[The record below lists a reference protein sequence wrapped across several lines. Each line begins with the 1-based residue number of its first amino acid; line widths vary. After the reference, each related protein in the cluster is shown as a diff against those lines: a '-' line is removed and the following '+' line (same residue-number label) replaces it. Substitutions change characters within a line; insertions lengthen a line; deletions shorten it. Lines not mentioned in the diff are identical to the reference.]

1 VLVLPFVG
9 AAGVGRASESPVDI
23 VAVDLSGRQTNLT
36 QSTAFNGSPA
46 VARDGR
52 IAFVSDRDRGVASVY
67 VMDADGG
74 NVRRLN
80 SGYVVGVNDE
90 LELSQVA
97 WSPASDRI
105 AFDSFYA
112 VEPSPPCFSSCANW
126 DSEMIGSD
134 GSGLEQIALAARDA
148 TWSPDGSRLAYLSQ
162 VSEYDGGAGGVTI
175 TRLDGSGSILVSAI
189 NTDATRI
196 DTGPVWSPSGDAL
209 AFEQRTQ
216 RGRPSLHPPWVY
228 IVGADGRGKR
238 RLAVGHGPS
247 WSPNGK
253 HLAFISGDKLMT
265 IDRTG
270 KGERRLS
277 RKGELVIA
285 AEWSPKSALVAY
297 LATTKP
303 GSVLGVAP
311 LLRVETV
318 SANGRRVHVLMRPH
332 SYVSIWSRPVWTTDG
347 KRILVALG

>member
-1 VLVLPFVG
+1 
-9 AAGVGRASESPVDI
+9 
-23 VAVDLSGRQTNLT
+23 
-36 QSTAFNGSPA
+36 
-46 VARDGR
+46 
-52 IAFVSDRDRGVASVY
+52 
-67 VMDADGG
+67 
-74 NVRRLN
+74 
-80 SGYVVGVNDE
+80 
-90 LELSQVA
+90 
-97 WSPASDRI
+97 
-105 AFDSFYA
+105 
-112 VEPSPPCFSSCANW
+112 
-126 DSEMIGSD
+126 MIGSD
-134 GSGLEQIALAARDA
+134 GGGLEQIALGARDA
-148 TWSPDGSRLAYLSQ
+148 TWSPDGSRLAYLSG
-162 VSEYDGGAGGVTI
+162 VSEYGGGAFGVTI
-175 TRLDGSGSILVSAI
+175 TRLDGSGSIFVSAI
-189 NTDATRI
+189 NADGTLI

-209 AFEQRTQ
+209 AFEQRMQ
-216 RGRPSLHPPWVY
+216 GGRPSVY

-285 AEWSPKSALVAY
+285 AAWSPKSALVAY

-303 GSVLGVAP
+303 GSHLGVAP

-318 SANGRRVHVLMRPH
+318 SANGGRVHVLMRPP
-332 SYVSIWSRPVWTTDG
+332 SDSEVSIWSRPLWTPDG